1 MEPVLPGVQAQ
12 LPPGMLRSL
21 PKPVACLPRGGSLS
35 FARPAWGRQR
45 ANISRSP
52 SQAGEAC
59 SCGQDPGG
67 RQGGPAGVP
76 AAIGA
81 VPALLGG
88 QARPAERLRC
98 WQEPAGL
105 PAALP
110 LPAYM
115 GSRGGGAGLSLPLRH
130 PGIVRDS
137 ERSGAASNGSG
148 FAEMGRKLDLSK
160 LTDEEAKHVWEV
172 VQRDFDLR
180 KKEEE
185 RLEELK
191 CKIDQESSKRE
202 FLTSQSHLNE
212 THCVHCLQPF
222 KFLLNSK
229 RQCLDCRFYTCKNCS
244 RYHKKEQGWVC
255 DPCRLSRIVKIG
267 SLEWYYEHV
276 RSRFKRFGSAK
287 VLQSLY
293 GRLQPGQGLNSAF
306 LGLHD
311 RVYSLPD
318 INRECQLLS
327 SCDPGDDSDEEDNV
341 LRGAEAEHYSR
352 SFPDFPTSAED
363 VSQESKIRDA
373 DLVFHHVLQEPG
385 PSAPEQ
391 HFSTEV
397 RLTVNARRRR
407 SLERNTKPGLLWN
420 EPPRARY
427 SADMDTSD
435 EELRGAQ
442 LPAQPSK
449 RRNRASSQENIS
461 HSSNQIHELN
471 TRMSAIERVLN
482 RLEEKIL
489 ARPDESL
496 APESHTDPDAEEE
509 ELKRKLEE
517 LASNISDKEVSSD
530 EEEREE
536 EKRAKKE
543 EMNSSSEAMTRDV
556 RKRSSAQALSE
567 ITAKV
572 LRAINATEEAVW
584 ESVHGHSQGWALPAG
599 HLPGLPG
606 GREVAEVYQEL
617 EENVYLA
624 AGKTYQLEKTLKELE
639 EGAQHSGTT
648 DSELSELEDKVASAA
663 AQVQQ
668 AESEISDI
676 ESRIAALSAAGLT
689 VKSVEKAKKAKSS
702 VQAACLHSP
711 APASSSPGESL
722 DDIKAMPGLQRFRRK
737 FNSPLEI
744 TSFDDSFDRNS
755 AYRGS
760 LTQRN
765 PNGKNRRVERLFA
778 KPVMT
783 HLS

>member
-1 MEPVLPGVQAQ
+1 
-12 LPPGMLRSL
+12 
-21 PKPVACLPRGGSLS
+21 
-35 FARPAWGRQR
+35 
-45 ANISRSP
+45 
-52 SQAGEAC
+52 
-59 SCGQDPGG
+59 
-67 RQGGPAGVP
+67 
-76 AAIGA
+76 
-81 VPALLGG
+81 
-88 QARPAERLRC
+88 
-98 WQEPAGL
+98 
-105 PAALP
+105 
-110 LPAYM
+110 M
-115 GSRGGGAGLSLPLRH
+115 GSRGGGAGLSSPLRQQQQQQQRPH
-130 PGIVRDS
+130 S

-148 FAEMGRKLDLSK
+148 FGEMGRKLDLSK

-172 VQRDFDLR
+172 VRRDFDLR

-327 SCDPGDDSDEEDNV
+327 SCDPAGDDSDEEDNI
-341 LRGAEAEHYSR
+341 LRGAEAERYSR
-352 SFPDFPTSAED
+352 MCKTKRLLSVHPFDFELDSDYSAQSRRQSAQLSPAASSPDAFQSFPDFPTSAED
-363 VSQESKIRDA
+363 VSQESRIGDA

-385 PSAPEQ
+385 ASAPEQ

-407 SLERNTKPGLLWN
+407 SLERNPKPGLPWN

-461 HSSNQIHELN
+461 HSSNQ
-471 TRMSAIERVLN
+471 
-482 RLEEKIL
+482 
-489 ARPDESL
+489 
-496 APESHTDPDAEEE
+496 
-509 ELKRKLEE
+509 
-517 LASNISDKEVSSD
+517 
-530 EEEREE
+530 
-536 EKRAKKE
+536 
-543 EMNSSSEAMTRDV
+543 
-556 RKRSSAQALSE
+556 
-567 ITAKV
+567 
-572 LRAINATEEAVW
+572 
-584 ESVHGHSQGWALPAG
+584 
-599 HLPGLPG
+599 
-606 GREVAEVYQEL
+606 
-617 EENVYLA
+617 VYLA

-702 VQAACLHSP
+702 VLAACLHSP

>member
-1 MEPVLPGVQAQ
+1 
-12 LPPGMLRSL
+12 
-21 PKPVACLPRGGSLS
+21 
-35 FARPAWGRQR
+35 
-45 ANISRSP
+45 
-52 SQAGEAC
+52 
-59 SCGQDPGG
+59 
-67 RQGGPAGVP
+67 
-76 AAIGA
+76 
-81 VPALLGG
+81 
-88 QARPAERLRC
+88 
-98 WQEPAGL
+98 
-105 PAALP
+105 
-110 LPAYM
+110 
-115 GSRGGGAGLSLPLRH
+115 
-130 PGIVRDS
+130 
-137 ERSGAASNGSG
+137 
-148 FAEMGRKLDLSK
+148 MGRKLDLSK

-185 RLEELK
+185 RLERLK

-202 FLTSQSHLNE
+202 FLTNQSHLNE

-222 KFLLNSK
+222 KF
-229 RQCLDCRFYTCKNCS
+229 CKNCS
-244 RYHKKEQGWVC
+244 RYNKKEQGWVC

-293 GRLQPGQGLNSAF
+293 GRLQPGQGVNSAF

-318 INRECQLLS
+318 INSECQLLTS
-327 SCDPGDDSDEEDNV
+327 GGTGDDSDDEDDV
-341 LRGAEAEHYSR
+341 LRGAEAECYSR
-352 SFPDFPTSAED
+352 MRKTKRLLSVHPFDFDLDSEYSAQSRRQSVQLSPAASSPDAFQSFPDFPNSAED
-363 VSQESKIRDA
+363 ASQKESRIAEA
-373 DLVFHHVLQEPG
+373 DLIFHHVLQEQGPG
-385 PSAPEQ
+385 VSPPEQ

-397 RLTVNARRRR
+397 RLTVNSRRR
-407 SLERNTKPGLLWN
+407 SLERNVKPGSPWN
-420 EPPRARY
+420 EQPRSRY

-435 EELRGAQ
+435 EDVKGAQ
-442 LPAQPSK
+442 FPAYPPHHAK

-461 HSSNQIHELN
+461 HSGNQMTSFISWASSRFRAVRRALW
-471 TRMSAIERVLN
+471 
-482 RLEEKIL
+482 RLL
-489 ARPDESL
+489 HDSL
-496 APESHTDPDAEEE
+496 LLLLQSPAPESQLDPDAEEE

-517 LASNISDKEVSSD
+517 LASNISDKELSSEEEEHEEKKRVKKPVMSSSSD
-530 EEEREE
+530 GM
-536 EKRAKKE
+536 A
-543 EMNSSSEAMTRDV
+543 RDA

-572 LRAINATEEAVW
+572 LRAINATEKAVC
-584 ESVHGHSQGWALPAG
+584 ESLHGESQCNGGCALPVG
-599 HLPGLPG
+599 QLPSLGD
-606 GREVAEVYQEL
+606 RKEVAEAYCEL
-617 EENVYLA
+617 EEKVYLT

-689 VKSVEKAKKAKSS
+689 VKSVEKARKKSS
-702 VQAACLHSP
+702 GQVSVEDGCRP
-711 APASSSPGESL
+711 PTSSSPGESS
-722 DDIKAMPGLQRFRRK
+722 DDIRAMPGPQGFRKK

-744 TSFDDSFDRNS
+744 TGLDDSFDRNS
-755 AYRGS
+755 VYRGS

-778 KPVMT
+778 
-783 HLS
+783 

>member
-1 MEPVLPGVQAQ
+1 
-12 LPPGMLRSL
+12 
-21 PKPVACLPRGGSLS
+21 
-35 FARPAWGRQR
+35 
-45 ANISRSP
+45 
-52 SQAGEAC
+52 
-59 SCGQDPGG
+59 
-67 RQGGPAGVP
+67 
-76 AAIGA
+76 
-81 VPALLGG
+81 
-88 QARPAERLRC
+88 
-98 WQEPAGL
+98 
-105 PAALP
+105 
-110 LPAYM
+110 
-115 GSRGGGAGLSLPLRH
+115 
-130 PGIVRDS
+130 
-137 ERSGAASNGSG
+137 
-148 FAEMGRKLDLSK
+148 MGRKLDLSK

-202 FLTSQSHLNE
+202 FLTNQSHLNE

-229 RQCLDCRFYTCKNCS
+229 RQCLDCHFYTCKNCS
-244 RYHKKEQGWVC
+244 RYNKKEQGWVC

-293 GRLQPGQGLNSAF
+293 GRLQPGQAVNSTL

-318 INRECQLLS
+318 INSECQLLTS
-327 SCDPGDDSDEEDNV
+327 GGIGDDSDDEDDV
-341 LRGAEAEHYSR
+341 LRGAEAECFSRMRKTKRLLSVHPFDFELDSEYSAQSR
-352 SFPDFPTSAED
+352 RQSVQLSPAASSPDAFQSFPDFPNSAED
-363 VSQESKIRDA
+363 ASQTESRITEA
-373 DLVFHHVLQEPG
+373 DLVFHHILQEQRPG
-385 PSAPEQ
+385 VSPPEQ

-397 RLTVNARRRR
+397 RLTVNSRRR
-407 SLERNTKPGLLWN
+407 SLERNAKPGSSRN
-420 EPPRARY
+420 EQSQSRY

-435 EELRGAQ
+435 EDLKGAQ
-442 LPAQPSK
+442 FPTYPPHHTK
-449 RRNRASSQENIS
+449 RRSRASSQDNVS
-461 HSSNQIHELN
+461 HSGNQ
-471 TRMSAIERVLN
+471 S
-482 RLEEKIL
+482 
-489 ARPDESL
+489 P
-496 APESHTDPDAEEE
+496 APESQLDPDAEEE

-517 LASNISDKEVSSD
+517 LASNISDKEVSS
-530 EEEREE
+530 EEEEHE
-536 EKRAKKE
+536 EKRAKKPE
-543 EMNSSSEAMTRDV
+543 IGCSGDDMARDA

-572 LRAINATEEAVW
+572 LRAINATEKAVC
-584 ESVHGHSQGWALPAG
+584 ESLHGKSQCNGGCAPSAGQLPSLG
-599 HLPGLPG
+599 DGK
-606 GREVAEVYQEL
+606 EVAEAYREL
-617 EENVYLA
+617 EENVYLT
-624 AGKTYQLEKTLKELE
+624 AGKTYRLEKTLKELE

-689 VKSVEKAKKAKSS
+689 VKSVEKARKKSS
-702 VQAACLHSP
+702 AQAACLHSP
-711 APASSSPGESL
+711 GPASSSPGESS
-722 DDIKAMPGLQRFRRK
+722 DDIKVMPKLQGFRRK
-737 FNSPLEI
+737 FNSPFEI
-744 TSFDDSFDRNS
+744 TSLDDSFDRNS
-755 AYRGS
+755 IYRGS

-783 HLS
+783 HMS

>member
-1 MEPVLPGVQAQ
+1 
-12 LPPGMLRSL
+12 
-21 PKPVACLPRGGSLS
+21 
-35 FARPAWGRQR
+35 
-45 ANISRSP
+45 
-52 SQAGEAC
+52 
-59 SCGQDPGG
+59 
-67 RQGGPAGVP
+67 
-76 AAIGA
+76 
-81 VPALLGG
+81 
-88 QARPAERLRC
+88 
-98 WQEPAGL
+98 
-105 PAALP
+105 
-110 LPAYM
+110 
-115 GSRGGGAGLSLPLRH
+115 
-130 PGIVRDS
+130 
-137 ERSGAASNGSG
+137 
-148 FAEMGRKLDLSK
+148 MGRKLDLSK

-202 FLTSQSHLNE
+202 FLTNQSHLNE

-229 RQCLDCRFYTCKNCS
+229 RQCLDCHFYTCKNCS
-244 RYHKKEQGWVC
+244 RYNKKEQGWVC
-255 DPCRLSRIVKIG
+255 DPCRLSRIVKVG

-293 GRLQPGQGLNSAF
+293 GRLQPGQGVNSAF

-318 INRECQLLS
+318 INSECQLLT
-327 SCDPGDDSDEEDNV
+327 SCDAGDDSDDEDNV
-341 LRGAEAEHYSR
+341 LRGAEAERYSR
-352 SFPDFPTSAED
+352 SFTDFPNSAEGA
-363 VSQESKIRDA
+363 SQESRIADA
-373 DLVFHHVLQEPG
+373 DLVFHHVLQEQGPG
-385 PSAPEQ
+385 MSPPEQ
-391 HFSTEV
+391 HFSTQV
-397 RLTVNARRRR
+397 RLTVNSRRR
-407 SLERNTKPGLLWN
+407 SLERNPKPGGSWN
-420 EPPRARY
+420 EPSQSRY

-435 EELRGAQ
+435 EDVKGAQ
-442 LPAQPSK
+442 FPAYPPHHLK
-449 RRNRASSQENIS
+449 RRNRASSQENIG
-461 HSSNQIHELN
+461 HSGNQIHELN
-471 TRMSAIERVLN
+471 TRMSAIERILN

-489 ARPDESL
+489 VHSHKSP
-496 APESHTDPDAEEE
+496 APESQTDPDAEEE

-517 LASNISDKEVSSD
+517 LASNISDKEVSS
-530 EEEREE
+530 EEEKHEE
-536 EKRAKKE
+536 KKRAKKP
-543 EMNSSSEAMTRDV
+543 EMSSSSDDMARDAQ
-556 RKRSSAQALSE
+556 KRSSAQALSE

-572 LRAINATEEAVW
+572 LRAINATEEAVR
-584 ESVHGHSQGWALPAG
+584 ESLHGESRCNGGCALPAG
-599 HLPGLPG
+599 QLPSLGDG
-606 GREVAEVYQEL
+606 KEVAEAYREL
-617 EENVYLA
+617 EENVYLT
-624 AGKTYQLEKTLKELE
+624 AGKTYRLEKTLKELE

-689 VKSVEKAKKAKSS
+689 VKSVEKAKKKSS
-702 VQAACLHSP
+702 GQAACLHSP
-711 APASSSPGESL
+711 GPASSSPGESL
-722 DDIKAMPGLQRFRRK
+722 DDIKAMPGLQRFRRR

-744 TSFDDSFDRNS
+744 TGFDDSFDRNS
-755 AYRGS
+755 VYRGS